1 VIESPSGTV
10 TFLFTDIE
18 GSTRL
23 WQEDEAS
30 MRQAVAR
37 HDQLLRDVVAD
48 HGGVVFSTMGDG
60 LAAAFQSA
68 SAALSC
74 AVEAQARLAR
84 ESWGTARPL
93 KVRMG
98 LHTGEAD
105 LREGDYFGTAVNR
118 AARLTAV
125 GHGGQILCASSTAEL
140 ANTDTA
146 LVDLGEHRLRDLD
159 RPLHVFQLGDGSF
172 PPLRSLNAFPGNLPI
187 QLTSFVG
194 RQEELVSVSKAIEVS
209 RLVTL
214 TGTGGVGKTR
224 LALQTAAD
232 LVTSFPDGV
241 WLCELAAAVDRESL
255 LQVVASALD
264 YVSAPGADLEAGITR
279 FVDSRR
285 MLVVLDNCEH
295 LLDPAAAL
303 AETVLECCPKLAI
316 LATSREA
323 LEVRGERVI
332 RLRSLP
338 VPQAGASL
346 EQLVDFDAARLFL
359 DRAET
364 TGADLTLEASDG
376 PAIAEICRR
385 LDGIPLAIE
394 LAAAR
399 VIALAPGEI
408 AAHLDERFRLLTG
421 GRRAPVERHHTLRAT
436 IDWSYALLSQREQ
449 TVFNHL
455 GVFPSSFDANA
466 AQVVAA
472 AGQVEPWDVLD
483 ALTSLVAKSMIN
495 ADPST
500 TRSTRYQMLESLRHY
515 ARERLDATGASDE
528 ARRGH
533 ARHYA
538 GAAAEIMAGLRG
550 PDEIVWRRR
559 LEADVDN
566 FRAAVAWSLD
576 SAVEDDGEMAMV
588 IIGEATGGL
597 FGTITISFAGVDFE
611 QAVDWA
617 RRSGSRY
624 ASLVLVSAAI
634 DAYTRGDFRRGRD
647 LSREAM
653 QGVRASPH
661 PCGVLAGY
669 FTFLNPQNLAA
680 ELTAALQTLD
690 EIAADTY
697 QHAEVHGAAAA
708 IAAAV
713 GNVDLARREAA
724 ITLKMGRRIG
734 NPSLLALGL
743 YASGLSSWQSDPTAA
758 QSALEEHVQ
767 IVQSLG
773 RQYREYIFARV
784 LALLAQLRA
793 RDGRLWAS
801 VETLREALE
810 NAHNNGDRPAMGVCL
825 ARGTAV
831 MAALGERET
840 AAVFWGAVEN
850 GSFAHLTV
858 LPSNEIAAQNEFMAS
873 VRSQLGDDDYAAAA
887 GRGAAMTDEQISA
900 FAVATVRGLS
910 STVGTPSRVRPSR

>member
-30 MRQAVAR
+30 MRQAMAR

-48 HGGVVFSTMGDG
+48 RGGVVFSTMGDG

-68 SAALSC
+68 SAGLSC
-74 AVEAQARLAR
+74 AVEAQARLDR
-84 ESWGTARPL
+84 ETWGTARPL

-98 LHTGEAD
+98 LHTGEAE

-125 GHGGQILCASSTAEL
+125 GHGGQILCSSSTAEL
-140 ANTDTA
+140 ANTDA
-146 LVDLGEHRLRDLD
+146 VLVDLGDHRLRDLD

-241 WLCELAAAVDRESL
+241 WMCELAAAADGESM
-255 LQVVASALD
+255 LQVVGAALG
-264 YVSAPGADLEAGITR
+264 YAPTPGARLEGSIAK
-279 FVDSRR
+279 FVGSRR

-295 LLDPAAAL
+295 LLDPAATL
-303 AETVLECCPKLAI
+303 AETIEERCPNAAI

-323 LEVRGERVI
+323 LEVPGERVI

-346 EQLVDFDAARLFL
+346 EHLGDFDAARLFL

-364 TGADLTLEASDG
+364 TCGDLTLEAPDG

-449 TVFNHL
+449 AVFNHL
-455 GVFPSSFDANA
+455 GVFPATFDASA

-472 AGQVEPWDVLD
+472 AGGVEPWDVLD
-483 ALTSLVAKSMIN
+483 ALTSLVAKSMLN
-495 ADPST
+495 ADRST
-500 TRSTRYQMLESLRHY
+500 ARSTRYQMLESLRHY
-515 ARERLDATGASDE
+515 ARERLDADGGSDE
-528 ARRGH
+528 ARRYH

-538 GAAAEIMAGLRG
+538 SAASEIMAGLRG
-550 PDEIVWRRR
+550 ADEIVWRRR
-559 LEADVDN
+559 LDADLDN
-566 FRAAVAWSLD
+566 FRAAVAWGLD
-576 SAVEDDGEMAMV
+576 SAIEDDRELAMM

-597 FGTITISFAGVDFE
+597 FGTITILFAGLDYE
-611 QAVDWA
+611 QAVEWA
-617 RRSGSRY
+617 RRSPSKY
-624 ASLVLVSAAI
+624 ASLVMVAAALN
-634 DAYTRGDFRRGRD
+634 AYTRGDFRRGRD
-647 LSREAM
+647 LSREAL
-653 QGVRASPH
+653 QGVRTSPH
-661 PCGVLAGY
+661 PSGILAAH
-669 FTFLNPQNLAA
+669 FTFLNPEKLAA
-680 ELTAALQTLD
+680 ELPVALQILD
-690 EIAADTY
+690 EAGADSY
-697 QHAEVHGAAAA
+697 EHAEVHVAAAA
-708 IAAAV
+708 MAAV
-713 GNVDLARREAA
+713 VGNIDLAKREAA
-724 ITLKMGRRIG
+724 ITLEMCLRIG
-734 NPSLLALGL
+734 NPSLLALGQ
-743 YASGLSSWQSDPTAA
+743 YAFGLSSWQSSPTAA
-758 QSALEEHVQ
+758 RTALEANVQ
-767 IVQSLG
+767 IARSLG
-773 RQYREYIFARV
+773 REYREYILARV

-793 RDGRLWAS
+793 RDGEISAA
-801 VETLREALE
+801 VEALREGLE
-810 NAHNNGDRPAMGVCL
+810 NAHINGDRPAMGVCL
-825 ARGTAV
+825 ARGTVV
-831 MAALGERET
+831 MAALAELYT
-840 AAVFWGAVEN
+840 AGAFWGAVAE
-850 GSFAHLTV
+850 GVFAHLTV
-858 LPSNEIAAQNEFMAS
+858 LPPNEIPAHNEFLAT
-873 VRSQLGDDDYAAAA
+873 VRSQLGDDGYAAAIA
-887 GRGAAMTDEQISA
+887 RGAAMTDEQINA
-900 FAVATVRGLS
+900 FALAAVRRFG
-910 STVGTPSRVRPSR
+910 STVGPSS